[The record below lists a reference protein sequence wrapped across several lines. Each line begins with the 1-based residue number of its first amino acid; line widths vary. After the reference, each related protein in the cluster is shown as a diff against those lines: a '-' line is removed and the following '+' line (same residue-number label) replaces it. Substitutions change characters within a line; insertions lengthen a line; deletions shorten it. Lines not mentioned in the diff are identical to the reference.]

1 MAFLMLTY
9 CVAVSPPFV
18 FMMSSRDFPFAL
30 LMTVMNAIPAFYGH
44 GLGKYSNAIQ
54 KGRGYAWYNPEGK
67 LLRYLRSIV
76 RDPKNISAARN
87 KLWGVSYHDAMGAME
102 SFV

>member
-1 MAFLMLTY
+1 MIL
-9 CVAVSPPFV
+9 PPALKKKILGF
-18 FMMSSRDFPFAL
+18 DFGDIAA
-30 LMTVMNAIPAFYGH
+30 NQAFYGH

-76 RDPKNISAARN
+76 RDPKNISIARN